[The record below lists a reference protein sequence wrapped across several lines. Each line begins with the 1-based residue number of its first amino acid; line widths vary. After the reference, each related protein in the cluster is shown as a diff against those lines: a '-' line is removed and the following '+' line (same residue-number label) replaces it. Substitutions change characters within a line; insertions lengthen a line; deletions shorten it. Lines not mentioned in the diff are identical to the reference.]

1 MIVLRYQDDNPRY
14 VLDTIHI
21 QEGWAMFGGQEFV
34 SSLRSPKRER
44 RIRHRVEFHPIRQFL
59 EHFWVTVPL
68 SLCARLVVLVRLVDR
83 TPPSAGVASGVGPII
98 PPDTD

>member
-34 SSLRSPKRER
+34 SSL
-44 RIRHRVEFHPIRQFL
+44 
-59 EHFWVTVPL
+59 
-68 SLCARLVVLVRLVDR
+68 
-83 TPPSAGVASGVGPII
+83 
-98 PPDTD
+98 